1 MPARVPTA
9 MLEALG
15 LDRRQA
21 VMPVVVL
28 LPVASDVSFEFERG
42 GILMPLYEALL
53 GDLRELADSYLIWC

>member
-1 MPARVPTA
+1 MPASIPAA

-21 VMPVVVL
+21 VKPVVVL
-28 LPVASDVSFEFERG
+28 LPASDMSFEFERG

-53 GDLRELADSYLIWC
+53 GDLREIADRYLIWC

>member
-1 MPARVPTA
+1 MPASIPAA

-21 VMPVVVL
+21 VKPVVVL
-28 LPVASDVSFEFERG
+28 LPVASDMSFEFERG

-53 GDLRELADSYLIWC
+53 GDLREIADRYLIWC